1 MGGCFI
7 GVDDMS
13 CVGVNVSGLRAAFFR
28 SGSKH
33 LSVVIHS
40 VRSEYVRG
48 VHEIL
53 DSLVEDV
60 ERLSL
65 VSQFSLVGRFFCV
78 RVHGFEVL

>member
-13 CVGVNVSGLRAAFFR
+13 CVRVNVSGLRAAFFR
-28 SGSKH
+28 PGGEYVD
-33 LSVVIHS
+33 VVIHS
-40 VRSEYVRG
+40 VCEYVRG

-65 VSQFSLVGRFFCV
+65 VSQVSLVGRLFCV
-78 RVHGFEVL
+78 HVCGFEVL